1 MSEKCHGVG
10 LGEVY
15 QVQCYS
21 VAVFQCGTAANPPVM
36 YILYLAVNWEVATA
50 QKEDGH
56 QEE

>member
-1 MSEKCHGVG
+1 MCKRNAMEWVWVRFTRC
-10 LGEVY
+10 
-15 QVQCYS
+15 S

-36 YILYLAVNWEVATA
+36 NILYLAVNWEVATA